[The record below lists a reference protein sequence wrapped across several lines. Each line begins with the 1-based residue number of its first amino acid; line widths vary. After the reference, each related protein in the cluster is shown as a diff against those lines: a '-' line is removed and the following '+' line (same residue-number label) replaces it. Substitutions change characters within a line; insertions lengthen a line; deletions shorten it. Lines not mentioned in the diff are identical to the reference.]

1 MLQVCITGAL
11 GIPGSGRDRNYT
23 RNCFVSKTYDFNV
36 AVDRSF
42 NLKVLVEVFIIF
54 FFIHRYIYFFSGR
67 RFHGFLYYI
76 RRVWWNN
83 HLFLRHW
90 HLSDYFEGRGD
101 LL

>member
-36 AVDRSF
+36 AVGRSF

-54 FFIHRYIYFFSGR
+54 FFLFIGIFFFSGR

>member
-36 AVDRSF
+36 AVDRTF

-54 FFIHRYIYFFSGR
+54 FYS
-67 RFHGFLYYI
+67 
-76 RRVWWNN
+76 
-83 HLFLRHW
+83 
-90 HLSDYFEGRGD
+90 
-101 LL
+101 

>member
-36 AVDRSF
+36 AVGRSF

-54 FFIHRYIYFFSGR
+54 FLFIGIYFFFRPAFSW
-67 RFHGFLYYI
+67 
-76 RRVWWNN
+76 V
-83 HLFLRHW
+83 
-90 HLSDYFEGRGD
+90 S
-101 LL
+101 LLHPPCLVE